1 MGKEEKKEYQKK
13 YYLLKK
19 EEKIKQEKQEK
30 DLIFINKLINERN
43 KKEEVYKIM
52 MEEYDEMDNYEP
64 HDF

>member
-30 DLIFINKLINERN
+30 KLIFINKLINQRN
-43 KKEEVYKIM
+43 EKEEVYKIM